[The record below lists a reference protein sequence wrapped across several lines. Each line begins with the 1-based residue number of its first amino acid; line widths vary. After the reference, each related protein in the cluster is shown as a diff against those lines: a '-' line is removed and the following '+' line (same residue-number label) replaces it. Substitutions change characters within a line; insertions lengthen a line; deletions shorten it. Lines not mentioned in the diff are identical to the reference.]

1 MSGLAGLRAQNAP
14 DMDSLMARTFSYV
27 LRNGLR
33 NDGFSSEVYV
43 QHHLYTRRR
52 GVLMRY
58 LPGGL
63 RLEKGKNEYFG
74 ESLSKYQFMPPAQI
88 DRKDLAA
95 FSTMPYVEQPR
106 DQWLGNYSMSIYEPN
121 LFSNGLLS
129 PFNAINRRYYRY
141 KYIYSYDDPERRV
154 ACVHIEPRIWN
165 SQLVRGTADIDEA
178 TGAVRRFSFDF
189 YYGWAHLHV
198 TGTLG
203 KDGRSS
209 LLPEKI
215 SVDSDMKVLGNVL
228 VDRFDAVVK
237 YDFNRPEEQAAD
249 DSLKQRN
256 RFDLTE
262 QCRLHVDTTSVRRD
276 LAFFEEHRP
285 VALTKEQRDIYERAA
300 SAKRTTTD
308 SLKNASFQPLY
319 QTAENI
325 FLDSHSLQ
333 LGDHGTLR
341 LPPLLTPSMVEW
353 SRGDGISLRTRLSF
367 DFPLSQKSRLQFRPQ
382 VGYNFRQ
389 KRVYWEC
396 PLQLRFLPK
405 YDGCLSIQA
414 AGGEYIYNSKQADE
428 VREKLEG
435 ITHYDSLLQV
445 FNRYDFHYY
454 RDSRFLAEVSFQP
467 VVGLRLAGGLRYH
480 QRRMLGWNE
489 LADRTG
495 MKRTLQGLAPRLQME
510 WTPAQYYYRDNDFPV
525 PLYSSWPTFLLSYE
539 RSIASVDANTR
550 YERIEFDASY
560 RLRMHALRSLYFRVG
575 SGLYTVRADDCFLYY
590 DNFRY
595 RSLQTAE
602 MCAFTGQFQ
611 LLDSR
616 WYNESDYYLR
626 FSAAYES
633 PMLLFSRIRHLTRV
647 VEREYLFCNLLNV
660 RALDFYSEFGYGISL
675 PLLQVAVFGAVAGK
689 KQSAIGCKVAFRLG
703 DYD

>member
-154 ACVHIEPRIWN
+154 ACVHVEPRIWN

-215 SVDSDMKVLGNVL
+215 SLDSDMKVLGNVL

-237 YDFNRPEEQAAD
+237 YDFNRPEEQTAD

-285 VALTKEQRDIYERAA
+285 VALTKEQRDIYEQAA

-445 FNRYDFHYY
+445 FNRYDFQSPFIPIFRNTWKHGNFPKNMVISWHQDGIFYARMGMVREAY
-454 RDSRFLAEVSFQP
+454 EYNLKKLGNSPRRF
-467 VVGLRLAGGLRYH
+467 
-480 QRRMLGWNE
+480 
-489 LADRTG
+489 
-495 MKRTLQGLAPRLQME
+495 
-510 WTPAQYYYRDNDFPV
+510 
-525 PLYSSWPTFLLSYE
+525 PTFWGPGHDW
-539 RSIASVDANTR
+539 VPDHNWG
-550 YERIEFDASY
+550 
-560 RLRMHALRSLYFRVG
+560 G
-575 SGLYTVRADDCFLYY
+575 SGMIGLQEML
-590 DNFRY
+590 
-595 RSLQTAE
+595 LQTV
-602 MCAFTGQFQ
+602 GQKIYI
-611 LLDSR
+611 LPCWPADK
-616 WYNESDYYLR
+616 DVR
-626 FSAAYES
+626 FKLHA
-633 PMLLFSRIRHLTRV
+633 PDKTV
-647 VEREYLFCNLLNV
+647 VEV
-660 RALDFYSEFGYGISL
+660 EF
-675 PLLQVAVFGAVAGK
+675 AAGK
-689 KQSAIGCKVAFRLG
+689 VRKLSVTPRSRRKDIVLCL
-703 DYD
+703 